1 MFHSPF
7 GPGRSLD
14 PAIVAYH
21 HEPALVPHIRAL
33 WRGGHWAKRVKLTAG
48 EGEVWAG
55 KGAVWAGRVEVW
67 AGKGEVCAVDTC
79 DVGDGSSHRMT
90 SSQLT
95 GTPNVGTWS
104 GRR

>member
-1 MFHSPF
+1 MSPL
-7 GPGRSLD
+7 SYLT
-14 PAIVAYH
+14 YEH
-21 HEPALVPHIRAL
+21 C
-33 WRGGHWAKRVKLTAG
+33 GGVVIGQKRVKLTAG

-67 AGKGEVCAVDTC
+67 EGKGEVCAVDTC